1 FGSVARFV
9 SMVPYMMNDVLLL
22 STAEMGSVIIFR
34 DTIGVITFGY
44 IGGILVDRIGP
55 LCVLSIVVTFLSVS
69 FLTASF
75 LLETTSWFMTIIIV
89 FVLGG
94 LSFTKTVISTIVSRS
109 LKQQEAGAGM
119 SLLNFTSFLSEGT
132 GIAIV
137 GGLLYIPLLDQRL
150 LPMEVHHSTY
160 LYSNLLLLFS
170 GIIVI
175 SWLDTLNVYKH
186 SQRDF

>member
-1 FGSVARFV
+1 
-9 SMVPYMMNDVLLL
+9 
-22 STAEMGSVIIFR
+22 
-34 DTIGVITFGY
+34 
-44 IGGILVDRIGP
+44 LVDRRGP
-55 LCVLSIVVTFLSVS
+55 LYVLNIGVTFLSVS

-94 LSFTKTVISTIVSRS
+94 LSFTKTVISTIVSSS

-137 GGLLYIPLLDQRL
+137 GGLLSLQLINRKLVLEFINYSSG
-150 LPMEVHHSTY
+150 V
-160 LYSNLLLLFS
+160 YSNILVAMAILIILCCLLT
-170 GIIVI
+170 IIVFKR
-175 SWLDTLNVYKH
+175 SEK
-186 SQRDF
+186 QFE